1 MKPSNEEVED
11 STDEI
16 MTLHRELLYPSVR
29 VRTEKAGGSGT
40 ILYSKPCLGNKD
52 EYETYVLT
60 NHHVIEDS
68 ITIKKK
74 WSSIANRS
82 IEKEVKATVFVE
94 TFEYKYGSTIIGA
107 RQYEAD
113 IMAWDKDQDLA
124 LLRLRTI
131 GPFKYVAKMYPKNTE
146 VEIKLFERTIAVGCS
161 LGHPPIPTFGII
173 TSKHDEID
181 NEEYWMSTAQIIFGN
196 SGGAMF
202 LERTHEFIG
211 VPARIESMQLGFS
224 INVVTHMGFF
234 IPITRVYKFLEDQ
247 IFQFIY
253 DQKFSSIECAKIRE
267 KKAKEEEKKL
277 LLPETEKEPNK
288 I

>member
-1 MKPSNEEVED
+1 MKANNEEVE
-11 STDEI
+11 SMTDEI
-16 MTLHRELLYPSVR
+16 MGMHKELLYPSVR
-29 VRTEKAGGSGT
+29 VRTEQTGGSGT
-40 ILYSKPCLGNKD
+40 ILYCKPHPNNKE

-60 NHHVIEDS
+60 NHHIISDAIS
-68 ITIKKK
+68 IKKK
-74 WSSIANRS
+74 WSSIANRN

-94 TFEYKYGSTIIGA
+94 IFEYKYGSTIIGA

-124 LLRLRTI
+124 LLKLRTI
-131 GPFKYVAKMYPKNTE
+131 GPFKYIAKMYPRGKE
-146 VEIKLFERTIAVGCS
+146 DQIKLFDKTIAIGCS
-161 LGHPPIPTFGII
+161 LGHPPIPTFGHI
-173 TSKHDEID
+173 TSKHDEIE

-211 VPARIESMQLGFS
+211 VPAKIESMQLGFS

-234 IPITRVYKFLEDQ
+234 IPISRIYKFLEDQ

-253 DQKFSSIECAKIRE
+253 DPKFTSTQCEKIRE
-267 KKAKEEEKKL
+267 KKALEEEKKL
-277 LLPETEKEPNK
+277 LLPETEKETT
-288 I
+288 